1 MKKLLVLV
9 LTLLCCAS
17 AFAAE
22 SDKKADTQQGMNWE
36 ISMMP
41 KPSAEEQEAARWSIV
56 VENNV
61 GVYAYDIDS
70 LTFSKV
76 VNGVADKNIISV
88 LTKTVFTDKDV
99 LKKLNEK
106 YKAKLAKK
114 EKAQY
119 CEILMTFNL
128 QDKTYGVEG
137 MDVYGNKKTLLEHQE
152 KALKFVPIPEG
163 SFAEAMLE
171 ICQQAALNDAQAA
184 AK

>member
-1 MKKLLVLV
+1 MKKLLIVLM
-9 LTLLCCAS
+9 TLLCCAS

-22 SDKKADTQQGMNWE
+22 ADKKAETQQGMNWE

-41 KPSAEEQEAARWSIV
+41 KPTAEEQEAARWSIV

-61 GVYAYDIDS
+61 GVYAYDMDS

-76 VNGVADKNIISV
+76 ENGVADKNIISV

-114 EKAQY
+114 EKVQY

-137 MDVYGNKKTLLEHQE
+137 MDVYGSKKTLLEHQE

-171 ICQQAALNDAQAA
+171 ICQQAAANDAQAQ

>member
-1 MKKLLVLV
+1 MKKLLIVLM
-9 LTLLCCAS
+9 TLLCCAN

-41 KPSAEEQEAARWSIV
+41 KPSAEEQEQARWSIV

-61 GVYAYDIDS
+61 GVYAYDMDS

-106 YKAKLAKK
+106 YKAKLTKK
-114 EKAQY
+114 EKVQY

-137 MDVYGNKKTLLEHQE
+137 MDVFGSKKTLLEHQE

-171 ICQQAALNDAQAA
+171 ICQQAAANDAQAQ